1 MSFDKLKAMRNAERF
16 LSQGKIRAAI
26 NEYQRIVENDP
37 KDFSTLNILGDLHA
51 KNFNKQEAVGC
62 FTQVAEHYNKQGFSH
77 KAIAIYNKIFRIEPD
92 SMEIS
97 AKLAQLYHLKGSV
110 AEARKHYVS
119 LAERYQNKGLK
130 IEALAIW
137 KQIAELDPNNTEI
150 YLKIADTYW
159 QEEQPD
165 DAVWAFVEAGLRFN
179 KQEKY
184 ESALTAFSR
193 ALEIKKDDI
202 RAIKGLVKAQI
213 SLGDAEEAAAT
224 LEKILDDQPYN
235 RDILHLLVDCYLEAV
250 KLADAE
256 KAIFKLVE
264 QEPVNYPKFL
274 ELVRL
279 QLKTNNL
286 EAAVR
291 ILTFS
296 AEHLLVGGQAEEFL
310 EWTNE
315 ILARNPEHTDAMR
328 LLVQYYNWQRDVGAL
343 KESLERLVEVARSN
357 GDIEAERYALAQLVL
372 TAPQKENTQRLQ
384 EINTAKGFEP
394 DAGTDAENLIQTPQ
408 FENFSVA
415 ESEKTNEPDSGLAEY
430 NLFDLQTSYG
440 EAADLQDV
448 KQNGFDYDASLN
460 GNSSKDAEFNQSSYS
475 PEVIVDG
482 SATSEIIEFETFSP
496 TVETPERE
504 LKPADDFKMQKELE
518 SIEFYIEQG
527 YQDLAAKA
535 LNELE
540 AEFGVRKT
548 ITEFRARLNES
559 STTRTPVI
567 EKTPANEVLTE
578 IEVLAETKT
587 VETLTAKPSGLE
599 SFDDFKQEFDFDGEN
614 KDDKNDQDDRFE
626 THYHLATA
634 YKEMGLLEEAIREFQ
649 DAINLVEMNDGTR
662 RFFQCANLL
671 GHCFLEKKMPN
682 LSIVW
687 YQRSLE
693 VANLDEQEKH
703 AIFYELGNAF
713 ESDGDTQASVLYFE
727 KLYAENVNY
736 RDVSQRLK
744 TLRMANSDL

>member
-1 MSFDKLKAMRNAERF
+1 MSFDKIKAMRNAERF

-62 FTQVAEHYNKQGFSH
+62 FTQVAEHYNNQGFSH

-110 AEARKHYVS
+110 AEARKHYIS
-119 LAERYQNKGLK
+119 LAERYQNKGQK

-159 QEEQPD
+159 QEGQPD

-193 ALEIKKDDI
+193 ALEIKKDDL

-213 SLGDAEEAAAT
+213 SLGDAEEAAVT

-235 RDILHLLVDCYLEAV
+235 RDIIYLLVDCYLEAG

-256 KAIFKLVE
+256 KSIFKLVE
-264 QEPVNYPKFL
+264 QEPANYPKFL

-279 QLKTNNL
+279 HLKKNNL

-291 ILTFS
+291 ILTCAS
-296 AEHLLVGGQAEEFL
+296 EHLLVGGQAEEFL

-315 ILARNPEHTDAMR
+315 ILARNPEHVDAMR
-328 LLVQYYNWQRDVGAL
+328 LLVQYYNWQRDTGAL

-357 GDIEAERYALAQLVL
+357 GDVEAERYALSQLVL
-372 TAPQKENTQRLQ
+372 AAPQKENTQRLQ

-394 DAGTDAENLIQTPQ
+394 DAGIDAANLLKTPQ
-408 FENFSVA
+408 LENFSVA
-415 ESEKTNEPDSGLAEY
+415 ESEKTTEPDSGFAEY
-430 NLFDLQTSYG
+430 NFSDLQTSNS
-440 EAADLQDV
+440 EVSDFQDFE
-448 KQNGFDYDASLN
+448 QNGSDYDASSN
-460 GNSSKDAEFNQSSYS
+460 GNNSQDAAFYPSSFS
-475 PEVIVDG
+475 PEIIVD
-482 SATSEIIEFETFSP
+482 SPAIPAIIDFETFSP
-496 TVETPERE
+496 TVETPESE
-504 LKPADDFKMQKELE
+504 LKPADDFRMQKELE
-518 SIEFYIEQG
+518 SVEFYIEQG

-540 AEFGVRKT
+540 AEFGVHKK

-559 STTRTPVI
+559 KTNQPAVI
-567 EKTPANEVLTE
+567 EITPENEALPEKEVLTK
-578 IEVLAETKT
+578 TKT
-587 VETLTAKPSGLE
+587 VKTPKAKPAALE
-599 SFDDFKQEFDFDGEN
+599 SFDDFKQELDFDSQN
-614 KDDKNDQDDRFE
+614 IDDIDDRFE

-671 GHCFLEKKMPN
+671 GHCFLEKQMPN
-682 LSIVW
+682 LSVVW

-693 VANLDEQEKH
+693 VANLDDQEKH
-703 AIFYELGNAF
+703 AIYYELGNAF
-713 ESDGDTQASVLYFE
+713 ETDGDTDISVLYFE
-727 KLYAENVNY
+727 KLYAEDVNY
-736 RDVSQRLK
+736 RDVSQRLDK
-744 TLRMANSDL
+744 LRAADSNF

>member
-1 MSFDKLKAMRNAERF
+1 MSFDKIKAMRNAERF

-62 FTQVAEHYNKQGFSH
+62 FTQVAEHYNNQGFSH

-110 AEARKHYVS
+110 AEARKHYIS

-202 RAIKGLVKAQI
+202 RAIRGLVKAQI
-213 SLGDAEEAAAT
+213 SLGDAEEAAVI

-235 RDILHLLVDCYLEAV
+235 RDILYLLVDCYLEAG

-264 QEPVNYPKFL
+264 QEPANYPKFL
-274 ELVRL
+274 QLVRL

-315 ILARNPEHTDAMR
+315 ILARNPEHTDAIR

-357 GDIEAERYALAQLVL
+357 GDVESERYALAQLVL
-372 TAPQKENTQRLQ
+372 TAPQKGNTQRLQ

-394 DAGTDAENLIQTPQ
+394 DAGTDAENLLQTPQ

-415 ESEKTNEPDSGLAEY
+415 ESEKTSKPDSGFAEY
-430 NLFDLQTSYG
+430 NLSDLQTSYG
-440 EAADLQDV
+440 AAANLQTFEQ
-448 KQNGFDYDASLN
+448 KESDYDVSSN
-460 GNSSKDAEFNQSSYS
+460 GNSPQDAEFYQSSLS
-475 PEVIVDG
+475 PEIIVD
-482 SATSEIIEFETFSP
+482 SPVTPAIIDFETFS
-496 TVETPERE
+496 TTAETPESE

-518 SIEFYIEQG
+518 SIGFYIEQG

-540 AEFGVRKT
+540 AEFGVRKK

-559 STTRTPVI
+559 STPQTPVI
-567 EKTPANEVLTE
+567 EIPPENEASTEKEFLT
-578 IEVLAETKT
+578 ETKT
-587 VETLTAKPSGLE
+587 LKTPTANPAGLE
-599 SFDDFKQEFDFDGEN
+599 SFDDFKQELDFDGEN
-614 KDDKNDQDDRFE
+614 TDDTDDRFE
-626 THYHLATA
+626 THYHLAIA

-682 LSIVW
+682 LSVVW

-713 ESDGDTQASVLYFE
+713 EADGDTQISVLYFE
-727 KLYAENVNY
+727 KLYAEDVNY
-736 RDVSQRLK
+736 RDVSQRLEN
-744 TLRMANSDL
+744 LRTADSNL

>member
-1 MSFDKLKAMRNAERF
+1 MSFDKIKAMRNAERF

-62 FTQVAEHYNKQGFSH
+62 FTQVAEHYNNQGFSH

-110 AEARKHYVS
+110 AEARKHYIS

-202 RAIKGLVKAQI
+202 RAIRGLVKAQI
-213 SLGDAEEAAAT
+213 SLGDAEEAAVI

-235 RDILHLLVDCYLEAV
+235 RDILYLLVDCYLEAG

-264 QEPVNYPKFL
+264 QEPANYPKFL
-274 ELVRL
+274 QLVRL

-357 GDIEAERYALAQLVL
+357 GDVESERYALAQLVL
-372 TAPQKENTQRLQ
+372 TAPQKGNTQRLQ

-394 DAGTDAENLIQTPQ
+394 DAGTDAENLLQTPQ

-415 ESEKTNEPDSGLAEY
+415 ESEKTSKPDSGFAEY
-430 NLFDLQTSYG
+430 NLSDLQTSYG
-440 EAADLQDV
+440 AAANLQTFEQ
-448 KQNGFDYDASLN
+448 KESDYDVSSN
-460 GNSSKDAEFNQSSYS
+460 GNSPQDAEFYQSSLS
-475 PEVIVDG
+475 PEIIVD
-482 SATSEIIEFETFSP
+482 SPVTPAIIDFETFS
-496 TVETPERE
+496 TTAETPESE

-518 SIEFYIEQG
+518 SIGFYIEQG

-540 AEFGVRKT
+540 AEFGVRKK

-559 STTRTPVI
+559 STPQTPVI
-567 EKTPANEVLTE
+567 EIPPENEASTEKEFLT
-578 IEVLAETKT
+578 ETKT
-587 VETLTAKPSGLE
+587 LKTPTANPAGLE
-599 SFDDFKQEFDFDGEN
+599 SFDDFKQELDFDGEN
-614 KDDKNDQDDRFE
+614 TDDTDDRFE
-626 THYHLATA
+626 THYHLAIA

-682 LSIVW
+682 LSVVW

-713 ESDGDTQASVLYFE
+713 EADGDTQISVLYFE
-727 KLYAENVNY
+727 KLYAEDVNY
-736 RDVSQRLK
+736 RDVSQRLEN
-744 TLRMANSDL
+744 LRTADSNL

>member
-1 MSFDKLKAMRNAERF
+1 MSFDKIKAMRNAERF

-51 KNFNKQEAVGC
+51 KNLNKQEAVGC
-62 FTQVAEHYNKQGFSH
+62 FTQVAEHYNNQGFSH

-110 AEARKHYVS
+110 VEARKHYVS
-119 LAERYQNKGLK
+119 LAERYQNKGQK

-159 QEEQPD
+159 QEEQSD

-193 ALEIKKDDI
+193 ALDIKNDDL

-213 SLGDAEEAAAT
+213 SLGDAEEAAVT

-235 RDILHLLVDCYLEAV
+235 RDILYLIADCYLEAG

-256 KAIFKLVE
+256 RAIFKLVE
-264 QEPVNYPKFL
+264 QEPANYPKFL

-291 ILTFS
+291 ILTYS
-296 AEHLLVGGQAEEFL
+296 SEHLLVGGQAEDFL

-315 ILARNPEHTDAMR
+315 ILARDPEDTDAMR
-328 LLVQYYNWQRDVGAL
+328 LLVQYYNWQRDTGAL

-357 GDIEAERYALAQLVL
+357 GDVEAERYALSQLVL

-384 EINTAKGFEP
+384 EINTAKGFKP
-394 DAGTDAENLIQTPQ
+394 DAGIDAENLLQTPQ

-415 ESEKTNEPDSGLAEY
+415 ESEKTNEPDSGFAEY
-430 NLFDLQTSYG
+430 NLSDLQTSYG
-440 EAADLQDV
+440 AAADLQTFEQSDSNYDV
-448 KQNGFDYDASLN
+448 SSN
-460 GNSSKDAEFNQSSYS
+460 GNSPQDAHFYQSSFG
-475 PEVIVDG
+475 P
-482 SATSEIIEFETFSP
+482 EIIEDNPVTPAIIDFETFSS
-496 TVETPERE
+496 TVEASENE

-518 SIEFYIEQG
+518 SVEFYIEQG

-540 AEFGVRKT
+540 DEFGSHKK

-559 STTRTPVI
+559 KTNQPVSTETTP
-567 EKTPANEVLTE
+567 ENEELPVNQIPT
-578 IEVLAETKT
+578 ETKMDGT
-587 VETLTAKPSGLE
+587 PSSKPVGFE
-599 SFDDFKQEFDFDGEN
+599 SFDDFKQELDFDSQNNE
-614 KDDKNDQDDRFE
+614 DTDDRFE

-649 DAINLVEMNDGTR
+649 DAINLVEINDGTR

-671 GHCFLEKKMPN
+671 GHCFLEKNMPN
-682 LSIVW
+682 LSVVW

-713 ESDGDTQASVLYFE
+713 EADGDKQISVLYFE
-727 KLYAENVNY
+727 KLYAEDVNY
-736 RDVSQRLK
+736 RDVSQRLEN
-744 TLRMANSDL
+744 LRVANSDL